1 MLFSL
6 QDGKFPICYAASS
19 GHLAVVSFLL
29 GEELNTERLLA
40 DRKVGGVSP
49 VCLSVC
55 LSLSLSVS
63 VFVCLTLSPSFC
75 VSVSLSNCAS
85 MKVWTLCV
93 YSLSSSYLVFPSILC
108 KTPNN
113 KVNSCHL
120 PCDSSCST

>member
-55 LSLSLSVS
+55 LCLCLS

-75 VSVSLSNCAS
+75 VSVSLT
-85 MKVWTLCV
+85 VPL
-93 YSLSSSYLVFPSILC
+93 
-108 KTPNN
+108 
-113 KVNSCHL
+113 
-120 PCDSSCST
+120 

>member
-55 LSLSLSVS
+55 LFVCLCLCLSLSL
-63 VFVCLTLSPSFC
+63 FVCLYLHL
-75 VSVSLSNCAS
+75 SVSLSVC
-85 MKVWTLCV
+85 LCL
-93 YSLSSSYLVFPSILC
+93 YESLD
-108 KTPNN
+108 
-113 KVNSCHL
+113 VNMCI
-120 PCDSSCST
+120 

>member
-55 LSLSLSVS
+55 LSVS
-63 VFVCLTLSPSFC
+63 VFVCLCLCLSDSISIFLC
-75 VSVSLSNCAS
+75 LCQSV
-85 MKVWTLCV
+85 
-93 YSLSSSYLVFPSILC
+93 
-108 KTPNN
+108 
-113 KVNSCHL
+113 
-120 PCDSSCST
+120 